1 MKKLVLLLC
10 CLPLYT
16 HAWVLPGVGDY
27 SFEKVNKN
35 VYIMHGPLGEPS
47 KKNLGF
53 MNNPGLIVAA
63 EGVILVDPG
72 GTYQVGKQVLAEAK
86 KISGKPVLAVFNTH
100 IHGDHWLGNQ
110 AVKEMYPDVKIY
122 GHPKMIEQAKGEV
135 GKNWINIMETL
146 TEGAS
151 KGTEVVAADVAVKQ
165 GEIIKIDDQ
174 QFKMHLYDPA
184 HTDTDILI
192 EHVNS
197 KTLFMG
203 DNGFNKRIGRFDSSS
218 NMHGSIKLLQS
229 MDKMGIT
236 HFIPGHGKSGGYDV
250 AVKPFL
256 DYLLQLQQ
264 IVKTGFEQDMEDYEI
279 KEIAHKKLQS
289 YHDWRGFEEQ
299 YGKHV
304 FKMYLETQAKAF

>member
-1 MKKLVLLLC
+1 
-10 CLPLYT
+10 
-16 HAWVLPGVGDY
+16 
-27 SFEKVNKN
+27 
-35 VYIMHGPLGEPS
+35 MHGPIEEPN
-47 KKNLGF
+47 KANQGF
-53 MNNPGLIVAA
+53 MNNPGLIIASN
-63 EGVILVDPG
+63 GVILVDPG

-86 KISGKPVLAVFNTH
+86 KISDKPVLAVFNTH

-110 AVKEMYPDVKIY
+110 AVKEAYPDAKIY

-135 GKNWINIMETL
+135 GKSWLNIMETL

-151 KGTEVVAADVAVKQ
+151 IGTKVVPADTAVKH
-165 GEIIKIDDQ
+165 GEVIKVDDQ
-174 QFKMHLYDPA
+174 QFKMHVYDPA

-192 EHVNS
+192 EHINS

-203 DNGFNKRIGRFDSSS
+203 DNSFNKRMGRFDTSS

-229 MDKMGIT
+229 IDKNAFT
-236 HFIPGHGKSGGYDV
+236 HFIPGHGQSGDYNT

-264 IVKTGFEQDMEDYEI
+264 IVKTGLEQDMEDYEI
-279 KEIAHKKLQS
+279 KPIAYKKLQS
-289 YHDWRGFEEQ
+289 YKDWRGFDER

-304 FKMYLETQAKAF
+304 FKMYLETQARAF